1 MLNIMETS
9 VKYVWTSDIEDVLEK
24 IRINCVILYKMHKKK
39 HIQLQNT
46 LKYYRLPIIIISAL
60 NSVISIGSQPFF
72 SQVYISVANCLLALS
87 CGIIGS
93 IELYFNI
100 NKQMEMALLS
110 SKDFHILST
119 DIYKILLLNT
129 ENRNH
134 DGLVFLEDCY
144 TSYVKLIENSGIINV
159 NFVDELAP
167 INGVKLYQENS
178 SLSSKSF
185 DTLENLENLEPLKK
199 IINRNIKV
207 KKSPI
212 KPPSIDI
219 TDITDIIDIIP
230 FQLPITIPT
239 IFQSQPISDLSS
251 TSTLDNNNIE
261 YIYDTIINIEK
272 IYDNDN
278 NDDNVFEVFENPTI
292 NNKDNI
298 V

>member
-1 MLNIMETS
+1 METS

-119 DIYKILLLNT
+119 DIYKILLLNP

-199 IINRNIKV
+199 IINKNIKV

-212 KPPSIDI
+212 KPPSTNI
-219 TDITDIIDIIP
+219 TDIIP
-230 FQLPITIPT
+230 FQFPITIPS
-239 IFQSQPISDLSS
+239 ILQSQPISDSNS
-251 TSTLDNNNIE
+251 TSTLDNNSVK

-272 IYDNDN
+272 IYDNNNNNNDNDN
-278 NDDNVFEVFENPTI
+278 NDNNNVFEVFENPTV